1 MCSFVL
7 FLGGTKKDGRAER
20 RENSACFLPSF
31 SSFFLSVAFLF
42 RSVNFSLLPE
52 GKLEPNSPPLRR
64 EERNERGKKK
74 KDVSLPALILL
85 FFAPRFSKSHQPALR
100 KEREGHHSREG
111 DSTKVSHDARRKNPM
126 RQEAEKGKREVL

>member
-85 FFAPRFSKSHQPALR
+85 P
-100 KEREGHHSREG
+100 
-111 DSTKVSHDARRKNPM
+111 VSPNLTSPPCARNARDITAAKATA
-126 RQEAEKGKREVL
+126 QK